1 MLFIRCQQERL
12 DALIRNQQVN
22 GSSPF
27 VGSINLP
34 AHPSEQPNSHRHFGI
49 RTYVKV
55 MKIRAICVSLS
66 LLCAVSPAMSAWS
79 QQTASSTEQKSAEQQ
94 SGAQPVRPYTAD
106 SIRVTT
112 TVEPLPL
119 AESDRSVEEIS
130 PREMPAGTDSV
141 VGLLRSDAS
150 LDVQARAAE
159 GVQADLSLR
168 GTTFEQSLILVNGLR
183 VNDPETGHLNLDIAI
198 PLDAVTRVD
207 ILHGSG
213 STFYGSDAIGGA
225 VNLLTGAPDAGWG
238 VVARSGAGNYGS
250 LEEHLRAAYV
260 APRFQEQLTGSR
272 DTSDGFIADRNYSSN
287 ALASE
292 TWVKWKPGTTDI
304 LLAGS
309 DRPYGANL
317 FYGPYDSWERT
328 KGWFAS
334 IQQELGPQMAASF
347 GYRRHSDMFVL
358 FEGQPSVY
366 ENNHITTS
374 YEGALRRADSLGANT
389 TISYGLEEDGESIHS
404 FNYTA
409 AVLGYALGVHARNEG
424 AGYANLSLRA
434 LGRFSLSMGAR
445 EEVLSGGT
453 QVFSPSVAGAFMAA
467 KTLRLRGA
475 VGHGFRLPTYV
486 DLYYSDPSTIGNPN
500 LKPESS
506 WSYEGGLDWTPANG
520 RLTLTAVG
528 SRLQEQNAIDYSK
541 MQLATPALTFAEPW
555 QAVNIQNLNLSG
567 AEASVQL
574 HVSATQQVQ
583 LSYTAVRAG
592 SPPEGIISEYAY
604 NYAAQNAIFGWSG
617 LVPGKWGKQITA
629 HTQVNVVQ
637 RTGQTAYPLW
647 DVEASRNRGRIRPYL
662 KLLNLSN
669 TGYQE
674 IMDVPL
680 QGRTIMGGM
689 EFYWRHK

>member
-1 MLFIRCQQERL
+1 MFLRDFA
-12 DALIRNQQVN
+12 DAENADRIDELADVAQLVEQLIRNQQVN

-27 VGSINLP
+27 VGSI
-34 AHPSEQPNSHRHFGI
+34 HPSSHPSNRPIAAGI
-49 RTYVKV
+49 TASDQRSR
-55 MKIRAICVSLS
+55 MKIRTVCLS
-66 LLCAVSPAMSAWS
+66 VHVLYAASGVC
-79 QQTASSTEQKSAEQQ
+79 QQGAAPQQ
-94 SGAQPVRPYTAD
+94 SAAPQSWPVVVRPQTMD

-141 VGLLRSDAS
+141 VDLLRTDTS
-150 LDVQARAAE
+150 LNVQARSAE

-183 VNDPETGHLNLDIAI
+183 VNDPETGHLNLDIAV

-225 VNLLTGAPDAGWG
+225 VNLLTGAPDAGWSA
-238 VVARSGAGNYGS
+238 VARSGAGNYGS
-250 LEEHLRAAYV
+250 LEEHLRVGYAA
-260 APRFQEQLTGSR
+260 PKFQEQVTGNR

-292 TWVKWKPGTTDI
+292 SWVKWKPGTTDI

-334 IQQELGPQMAASF
+334 IQQELGEKTAASF
-347 GYRRHSDMFVL
+347 GYRRHSDLFVL
-358 FEGQPSVY
+358 FADQSAIY

-374 YEGALRRADSLGANT
+374 YEGAVRRADSWRANT
-389 TISYGLEEDGESIHS
+389 TLSYGLEADGDSIHS
-404 FNYTA
+404 NN
-409 AVLGYALGVHARNEG
+409 LGVHARNQG
-424 AGYANLSLRA
+424 AGYANLSMRA
-434 LGRFSLSMGAR
+434 LKRFSLSLGAR

-453 QVFSPSVAGAFMAA
+453 QVFSPSVAASFMATH
-467 KTLRLRGA
+467 TLRLRA
-475 VGHGFRLPTYV
+475 AAGHGFRLPTYV
-486 DLYYSDPSTIGNPN
+486 DLYYSDPTTIGNPN

-506 WSYEGGLDWTPANG
+506 WNYEGGLDWTPANG
-520 RLTLTAVG
+520 RVTLTAVG
-528 SRLQEQNAIDYSK
+528 FRLQQKNAIDYSK
-541 MQLATPALTFAEPW
+541 LQLATPGLTFAEPW
-555 QAVNIQNLNLSG
+555 QAVNVQNLNLTG
-567 AEASVQL
+567 AEASVQI

-592 SPPEGIISEYAY
+592 TPPAGIISEYAY
-604 NYAAQNAIFGWSG
+604 NYAAQNAIFGWTG
-617 LVPGKWGKQITA
+617 RVPGAWGKQITA

-647 DVEASRNRGRIRPYL
+647 DVTLARNEGAIRPYVR
-662 KLLNLSN
+662 LLNLSN

-674 IMDVPL
+674 IMGVPL

-689 EFYWRHK
+689 EWNWRRK